1 MPHRIW
7 SNRTPGSARTCGHR
21 HRRRDAAVGIQ
32 VMEASRQKQLTE
44 HLAAARQLPVS
55 EVEAIRKLALQLGG
69 RKILPVIGAGASW
82 DCGVRLAGEIA
93 VDLRA
98 SYLANAEFAPHAEG
112 LGETDLAGIAEAIY
126 LKTNQSRVVSEVGI
140 PDDDLW
146 QPAEKLRAHFCV
158 YCVLARMVREGLL
171 EEAFGFNYDCGAE
184 GGLSAEGFVYG
195 EASAGRHWIDRAR
208 IVADAQVASD
218 TKRDESSFT
227 LFKANGCAVRYRE
240 LAAVDEP
247 QAAEGIVI
255 RSEQLEEWQESAWSR
270 DKFRDRARDHVLM
283 LIGFSAQDTKFTT
296 QVRQVLDRVYAESPA
311 SGSPRVVAID
321 IARNATPIESMIA
334 CGLGNAAANG
344 AVTKV
349 CIEGSTTTAA
359 LLVLLAELLAIE
371 LENELR
377 DAGVALSEE
386 LDTRLAT
393 LTISTPRMLR
403 WSYLSAAPQADELIQ
418 RANQIAAGGYVPHT
432 HDRAQSVRLI
442 ETRRRV
448 RERLGHSHPES
459 STEALD
465 NHSFIIDGVF
475 AYMPVGLPIQE
486 LEQSCREGTELE
498 ALRNALAEQY
508 PKNLEC
514 VLLAGDGDRLEGI
527 NLATGRR
534 IDNG

>member
-1 MPHRIW
+1 M
-7 SNRTPGSARTCGHR
+7 
-21 HRRRDAAVGIQ
+21 GIQ
-32 VMEASRQKQLTE
+32 VMEASRQQQMTD
-44 HLAAARQLPVS
+44 HLSAAQQLPES
-55 EVEAIRKLALQLGG
+55 ELEAIQKLALQLHGQ
-69 RKILPVIGAGASW
+69 RLLPVIGAGASW

-93 VDLRA
+93 VDLHTA
-98 SYLANAEFAPHAEG
+98 YLANTEFAPHAEG
-112 LGETDLAGIAEAIY
+112 LEETDLAGITEAIY
-126 LKTNQSRVVSEVGI
+126 LKTDQSRVISEVGI
-140 PDDDLW
+140 PDTDLW
-146 QPAEKLRAHFCV
+146 LPAEKLGAHFCV

-184 GGLSAEGFVYG
+184 GGLSAEGFIYG
-195 EASAGRHWIDRAR
+195 ETSAGRHWIDRAR
-208 IVADAQVASD
+208 IVADAEVASD

-247 QAAEGIVI
+247 KAAEGIVI
-255 RSEQLEEWQESAWSR
+255 RREQLEEWQESAWSR

-296 QVRQVLDRVYAESPA
+296 QVRQVLKHVYEQSPES
-311 SGSPRVVAID
+311 GTPRVVAID

-334 CGLGNAAANG
+334 CGLGNAATDG

-377 DAGVALSEE
+377 NAGVELSEE

-393 LTISTPRMLR
+393 LTISTPMMLR
-403 WSYLSAAPQADELIQ
+403 WSYLAGAPRIDELIQ
-418 RANQIAAGGYVPHT
+418 RANQIAAGGYVPHKY
-432 HDRAQSVRLI
+432 DLARSVCLI
-442 ETRRRV
+442 EARRRV
-448 RERLGHSHPES
+448 RERLGQMQPES
-459 STEALD
+459 CAEAIT
-465 NHSFIIDGVF
+465 NHGFIVDGVF
-475 AYMPVGLPIQE
+475 AYMPVGIPIDE
-486 LEQSCREGTELE
+486 LEQSCREGAELE
-498 ALRNALAEQY
+498 ALRNALAEHR
-508 PKNLEC
+508 PRNLEC
-514 VLLAGDGDRLEGI
+514 ILLAGDGDRLEGV